1 MEVASSNY
9 KIIYALSYTKFKNV
23 SRKASK
29 KTNQQCPSSE
39 LTIRTSP
46 TVSGALP
53 TPTIQSVH
61 LEIVPQTPFMIYSI
75 KASWQSPRESVS
87 YKPLLMS
94 IIFCNHL
101 SGAFLAL
108 LQSYAAYFSFP
119 VIRDHDALRVKIL
132 DILRQIPVKIKVW

>member
-1 MEVASSNY
+1 MEVASSKYRITN
-9 KIIYALSYTKFKNV
+9 ALSYTQSSNA
-23 SRKASK
+23 SRNASK
-29 KTNQQCPSSE
+29 KTDQECPSPE

-61 LEIVPQTPFMIYSI
+61 LETLPQTLFMIYSI
-75 KASWQSPRESVS
+75 KASWQLPRESVS

-101 SGAFLAL
+101 SRVFLAPL
-108 LQSYAAYFSFP
+108 PSYAAYFSFP
-119 VIRDHDALRVKIL
+119 VIRDHGALRVKIL